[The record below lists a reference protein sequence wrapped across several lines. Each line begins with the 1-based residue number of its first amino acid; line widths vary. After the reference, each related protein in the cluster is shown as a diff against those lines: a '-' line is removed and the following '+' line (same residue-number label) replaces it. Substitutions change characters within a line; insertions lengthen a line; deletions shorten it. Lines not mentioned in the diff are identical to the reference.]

1 MLKERSKPR
10 EMAAGVV
17 GAVSPYADQLA
28 HDPMLRRRLA
38 KTIVAAAAAQAQVRR
53 RNGFGG
59 LALRLASDA
68 MLRRQIVEAVAQLQ
82 QAKERIDHRRRLRSR
97 VVVLSLAGAGLAVL
111 AVPVVRGKLHGAS
124 TEPTAPA
131 ESPLSE

>member
-1 MLKERSKPR
+1 MLKERSKPK

-28 HDPMLRRRLA
+28 HNPMLRRRLA
-38 KTIVAAAAAQAQVRR
+38 KAIVAAAAAQAQVRR
-53 RNGFGG
+53 RDGFGG
-59 LALRLASDA
+59 LVLRLASDA
-68 MLRRQIVEAVAQLQ
+68 MLRRQIVESVAQLQ

-111 AVPVVRGKLHGAS
+111 AVPVVRGKLRDAS

>member
-10 EMAAGVV
+10 DVAAGVV
-17 GAVSPYADQLA
+17 GAVSPYTDQLA
-28 HDPMLRRRLA
+28 HDPVLRRRLA
-38 KTIVAAAAAQAQVRR
+38 KAIVAAAAAQAQARR

-68 MLRRQIVEAVAQLQ
+68 MLRRQIAEAVAQLQ
-82 QAKERIDHRRRLRSR
+82 QGKERIEHRRRLRSR
-97 VVVLSLAGAGLAVL
+97 VAVLSLAGAGLAVL
-111 AVPVVRGKLHGAS
+111 ALPVVRSKLHGAA
-124 TEPTAPA
+124 TEPAAPA

>member
-10 EMAAGVV
+10 DVAAGVV

-28 HDPMLRRRLA
+28 HDPVLRRRLA
-38 KTIVAAAAAQAQVRR
+38 KAIVAAAAAQAQARR
-53 RNGFGG
+53 RSGFGG

-68 MLRRQIVEAVAQLQ
+68 MLRRQIAEAVAQLQ
-82 QAKERIDHRRRLRSR
+82 QGKERIEHRRRLRSR

-111 AVPVVRGKLHGAS
+111 ALPVVRSKLHGAA
-124 TEPTAPA
+124 TESAAPA

>member
-1 MLKERSKPR
+1 V
-10 EMAAGVV
+10 AAGVV

-28 HDPMLRRRLA
+28 HDPILRRRLA
-38 KTIVAAAAAQAQVRR
+38 KAIVAAAAAQAQVRR
-53 RNGFGG
+53 RHGVGG

-82 QAKERIDHRRRLRSR
+82 QAKERVDHRRRLRSR
-97 VVVLSLAGAGLAVL
+97 VVVLSLAGVGVAVL
-111 AVPVVRGKLHGAS
+111 ALPVVRGRLRGAS
-124 TEPTAPA
+124 ADPTAPA